1 MPTVCTVY
9 ILYTRN
15 FSHEKFLMLK
25 LHIAVHFNES
35 QLKKTILKWL
45 FTVQEH
51 SKLAHFWYKF
61 GEFKALPVW

>member
-1 MPTVCTVY
+1 
-9 ILYTRN
+9 
-15 FSHEKFLMLK
+15 MLK